1 MLPLEPTPAATASR
15 SLKSA
20 PEMGSQL
27 PEFVAKGSAV
37 VNGSTTPAF
46 AEPATT
52 TAAIEAIIEEVRI
65 LNILEHCPC

>member
-1 MLPLEPTPAATASR
+1 MLTKPPVE
-15 SLKSA
+15 SLPKLWA
-20 PEMGSQL
+20 C
-27 PEFVAKGSAV
+27 

>member
-1 MLPLEPTPAATASR
+1 MLTKPLDAS
-15 SLKSA
+15 
-20 PEMGSQL
+20 L
-27 PEFVAKGSAV
+27 PKLWVV

-65 LNILEHCPC
+65 LNILGHCPC